1 MTINIS
7 EIKYEETFVGLYGD
21 TTHYF
26 TAPKELVEDNYPD
39 CDHATISIEEDGRGG
54 YTCMISPTA
63 GNLDY
68 DWKYFD
74 LDNECAIALMKL
86 VPQDK
91 IESGYNP
98 VEVAYNLLVDLL
110 TNMDTK
116 NVDEVHIGDVI
127 ESAIGYLGEA
137 LE

>member
-7 EIKYEETFVGLYGD
+7 EIQYEETFVGLYGD
-21 TTHYF
+21 VTHYF
-26 TAPKELVEDNYPD
+26 VAPKKLVEDNYPD
-39 CDHATISIEEDGRGG
+39 CEHATISIERDDRGG

-63 GNLDY
+63 GSLDY

-74 LDNECAIALMKL
+74 LDNECADALMKL

-91 IESGYNP
+91 VESEYNP
-98 VEVAYNLLVDLL
+98 VLIAYNLLFNLLVD
-110 TNMDTK
+110 MGTK
-116 NVDEVHIGDVI
+116 NVDKAHIIDVVKDAKDYLWEV
-127 ESAIGYLGEA
+127 

>member
-7 EIKYEETFVGLYGD
+7 EIQYEETFVGLYGD
-21 TTHYF
+21 FTHYF
-26 TAPKELVEDNYPD
+26 IAPKKLIEDNYPD
-39 CDHATISIEEDGRGG
+39 CDHATISIERDDRGG

-63 GNLDY
+63 GSLDY

-74 LDNECAIALMKL
+74 LDNECADALMKM

-91 IESGYNP
+91 VESEYNP
-98 VEVAYNLLVDLL
+98 ILIAYNLLVNLL
-110 TNMDTK
+110 VDMGTK
-116 NVDEVHIGDVI
+116 NVDEAHIIDVVKD
-127 ESAIGYLGEA
+127 AKDYLWEA

>member
-7 EIKYEETFVGLYGD
+7 EIQYEETFVGLYGD
-21 TTHYF
+21 VTHYF
-26 TAPKELVEDNYPD
+26 IAPKELVEDNYPD
-39 CDHATISIEEDGRGG
+39 CDHATISIEGDSWSG

-63 GNLDY
+63 GSLDY

-74 LDNECAIALMKL
+74 LDNECADALMKL
-86 VPQDK
+86 VPQIK

-98 VEVAYNLLVDLL
+98 VEVAYNLLIDLL
-110 TNMDTK
+110 DNMDTK
-116 NVDEVHIGDVI
+116 NIDEIHIGDVI
-127 ESAIGYLGEA
+127 ESAIGYLREA

>member
-7 EIKYEETFVGLYGD
+7 EIQYEETYVGLYGD
-21 TTHYF
+21 VTHYLI
-26 TAPKELVEDNYPD
+26 APKKLVEDNYPD

-63 GNLDY
+63 GSLDY

-74 LDNECAIALMKL
+74 LDNECADALMNL
-86 VPQDK
+86 VPQNK
-91 IESGYNP
+91 IESNYNP
-98 VEVAYNLLVDLL
+98 VEVAYTLLVNLLH
-110 TNMDTK
+110 NMDTK
-116 NVDEVHIGDVI
+116 NIDEIHIGDVI

>member
-7 EIKYEETFVGLYGD
+7 EIQYEETFVGLYGD
-21 TTHYF
+21 ITHYF
-26 TAPKELVEDNYPD
+26 IAPKKLVEDNYPD

-63 GNLDY
+63 GSLDY

-74 LDNECAIALMKL
+74 LDNECADALMEL
-86 VPQDK
+86 VPQNK
-91 IESGYNP
+91 IESNYNP
-98 VEVAYNLLVDLL
+98 VEVAYTLLVNLLH
-110 TNMDTK
+110 NMDTK
-116 NVDEVHIGDVI
+116 NIDEIHIGDVI

>member
-1 MTINIS
+1 MNINIS
-7 EIKYEETFVGLYGD
+7 EIKYEETFVGLYED

-39 CDHATISIEEDGRGG
+39 CEHATISIERDGWGG

-63 GNLDY
+63 DGLDY

-74 LDNECAIALMKL
+74 LDNECADALMKL

-91 IESGYNP
+91 IEFKYNP
-98 VEVAYNLLVDLL
+98 VEIAYNLLVELL
-110 TNMDTK
+110 DDMDTK
-116 NVDEVHIGDVI
+116 NIDEMYIGDVI
-127 ESAIGYLGEA
+127 KSAIDYLGEA

>member
-7 EIKYEETFVGLYGD
+7 EIQYEETFVGLYGD

-26 TAPKELVEDNYPD
+26 TAPKELIEDKYPD
-39 CDHATISIEEDGRGG
+39 CDHATISIERDDRGG

-74 LDNECAIALMKL
+74 LDNECAIALMNL

-98 VEVAYNLLVDLL
+98 VEIACNLLVKLL
-110 TNMDTK
+110 ADMDTK

-127 ESAIGYLGEA
+127 ASAIDYLGEA

>member
-1 MTINIS
+1 MNINIS

-26 TAPKELVEDNYPD
+26 IAPKELVEDNYPD
-39 CDHATISIEEDGRGG
+39 CEHATISIERDGWGG

-63 GNLDY
+63 DSLDY

-74 LDNECAIALMKL
+74 LDNECADALMKL

-91 IESGYNP
+91 VESGYNP
-98 VEVAYNLLVDLL
+98 VEIACNLLVKLL
-110 TNMDTK
+110 ADMDTK
-116 NVDEVHIGDVI
+116 SVDEVHISDVI
-127 ESAIGYLGEA
+127 ASVIDYLGEA

>member
-21 TTHYF
+21 VTHYF
-26 TAPKELVEDNYPD
+26 IAPKKLVEDNYPD
-39 CDHATISIEEDGRGG
+39 CDHATISIERDDRGG
-54 YTCMISPTA
+54 YTYMISPTA
-63 GNLDY
+63 NGLDY

-74 LDNECAIALMKL
+74 LDNECADALMEL

-91 IESGYNP
+91 IESKYNP
-98 VEVAYNLLVDLL
+98 VAIAHNLLTELLVD
-110 TNMDTK
+110 MDTK

-127 ESAIGYLGEA
+127 ASAIDYLGEA

>member
-21 TTHYF
+21 VTHYF
-26 TAPKELVEDNYPD
+26 IAPKKLVEDNYPD
-39 CDHATISIEEDGRGG
+39 CDHATISIERDDRGG
-54 YTCMISPTA
+54 YTCMISPTVDS
-63 GNLDY
+63 LDY

-74 LDNECAIALMKL
+74 LDNECANALMEL

-91 IESGYNP
+91 IESKSNP
-98 VEVAYNLLVDLL
+98 VAIAHGLL
-110 TNMDTK
+110 TELLADMDIK

-127 ESAIGYLGEA
+127 ASAIDYLEEA

>member
-1 MTINIS
+1 MNINIS

-26 TAPKELVEDNYPD
+26 TAPKELVEDKYPD
-39 CDHATISIEEDGRGG
+39 CDHATISIERDGWGG

-63 GNLDY
+63 NGLDY

-74 LDNECAIALMKL
+74 LDNECADALMKL
-86 VPQDK
+86 VPQ
-91 IESGYNP
+91 IESNYNP
-98 VEVAYNLLVDLL
+98 VEVAYTLLVKLL
-110 TNMDTK
+110 DNMDTK
-116 NVDEVHIGDVI
+116 SVDEVHISDVI
-127 ESAIGYLGEA
+127 ASVIDYLREA

>member
-7 EIKYEETFVGLYGD
+7 EIQYEETFVGLYGD
-21 TTHYF
+21 VTHYF
-26 TAPKELVEDNYPD
+26 IAPKKLIEDNYPD
-39 CDHATISIEEDGRGG
+39 CDHATISIERDDRGG

-74 LDNECAIALMKL
+74 LDNECADALMKM

-91 IESGYNP
+91 VESEYNP
-98 VEVAYNLLVDLL
+98 VLIAYNLLVNLL
-110 TNMDTK
+110 VDMGTK
-116 NVDEVHIGDVI
+116 NVDEAHITDVVKD
-127 ESAIGYLGEA
+127 AKDYLWEA

>member
-7 EIKYEETFVGLYGD
+7 EIQYEETFVGLYGD
-21 TTHYF
+21 VTHYF
-26 TAPKELVEDNYPD
+26 IAPKKLIEDNYPD
-39 CDHATISIEEDGRGG
+39 CEHATISIERDGWGG

-63 GNLDY
+63 DNLDY

-74 LDNECAIALMKL
+74 LDNECADALMKL

-91 IESGYNP
+91 VESEYNP
-98 VEVAYNLLVDLL
+98 VLIAYNLLVNLL
-110 TNMDTK
+110 VDMGTK
-116 NVDEVHIGDVI
+116 NVDEAHIIDVVKD
-127 ESAIGYLGEA
+127 AKDYLWEA

>member
-21 TTHYF
+21 VTHYF
-26 TAPKELVEDNYPD
+26 IAPKELVEDNYPD
-39 CDHATISIEEDGRGG
+39 CDHATISIEGDGWSG

-63 GNLDY
+63 GSLDY

-74 LDNECAIALMKL
+74 LDNECANALMEL

-91 IESGYNP
+91 VESKYNP
-98 VEVAYNLLVDLL
+98 VEVAYNLLVKLL
-110 TNMDTK
+110 ADMDTK

-127 ESAIGYLGEA
+127 ASAIDYLGEA

>member
-21 TTHYF
+21 VTHYF
-26 TAPKELVEDNYPD
+26 IAPKKLVEDNYPD
-39 CDHATISIEEDGRGG
+39 CDHATISIERDDRGG

-74 LDNECAIALMKL
+74 LDNECVDALMEL
-86 VPQDK
+86 VLQDK
-91 IESGYNP
+91 IESKYNP
-98 VEVAYNLLVDLL
+98 VAIAYNLLANLL
-110 TNMDTK
+110 IDMDTK
-116 NVDEVHIGDVI
+116 NVNEIYIGNVI
-127 ESAIGYLGEA
+127 KSAVSYLGEA